1 MAAFVAIMQD
11 LVGNIK
17 KTTDA
22 LNNKKDVL
30 DDIPLA
36 RPLIEDSL
44 LTVYEDTVALEGHL
58 IEVCA
63 DKYKDEF
70 RGYINEINGAME
82 SSLDLYEIEH

>member
-1 MAAFVAIMQD
+1 VTAFIEIMQE

-17 KTTDA
+17 KTSNA

-44 LTVYEDTVALEGHL
+44 LTVYEDTVALEDHL
-58 IEVCA
+58 IEICA
-63 DKYKDEF
+63 DKYKNEF
-70 RGYINEINGAME
+70 RGYINEINGALE
-82 SSLDLYEIEH
+82 TNLQIY